1 MRLKRM
7 LAVAGL
13 GLLMLLALPGCAETA
28 PTPTVSEGR
37 DNLPSDNGAGEGE
50 PDVNLPNADAGQEK
64 DGDETAGESGDFT
77 PLPAVP
83 NPVGIP
89 TPDDRVLEGLY
100 YPAKVPNAP
109 VIVLMHWAN
118 GSMDDWRAIAPW
130 LQNRLNEWDELP
142 SGGPAYLDLNWFP
155 PMPEEIS
162 FAVLVFNFGDFG
174 NSPYGGTRQTWVE
187 DAVAALNYASTLEDV
202 YPHGISTLG
211 ASIGADGAVDACY
224 LFNDVGEMGT
234 CLGALSL
241 SPGNYLT
248 NEFDYREAAEFIELS
263 GYPVWCLAAERD
275 GSSPDLCRALDG
287 DHTRAFIFEGRA
299 HGMNL
304 LTDDQTLLESAL
316 DEAYNPIQ
324 IIQEFL
330 ESVYGVS
337 LNNFTIP

>member
-7 LAVAGL
+7 LAAIGL
-13 GLLMLLALPGCAETA
+13 GLVGLLALSGCAET
-28 PTPTVSEGR
+28 PLTPAVSEER
-37 DNLPSDNGAGEGE
+37 ENLPLDNGAGEE
-50 PDVNLPNADAGQEK
+50 DPDVNLPDTDAGQE
-64 DGDETAGESGDFT
+64 DIGEDTAAGADFT

-89 TPDDRVLEGLY
+89 TQDDRVLEGLY

-118 GSMDDWRAIAPW
+118 GSMDDWQAVAPW
-130 LQNRLNEWDELP
+130 LQNRLDELDELP
-142 SGGPAYLDLNWFP
+142 GGGQAYLDPSWFP
-155 PMPEEIS
+155 PMPEEVS

-174 NSPYGGTRQTWVE
+174 NSPYGGSRGTWVD
-187 DAVAALNYASTLEDV
+187 DAVAALNYASTLADV
-202 YPHGISTLG
+202 NPHGISTLG
-211 ASIGADGAVDACY
+211 ASIGADGAVDGCY
-224 LFNDVGEMGT
+224 LFNDAGEMGT

-263 GYPVWCLAAERD
+263 GFPVWCLAAD
-275 GSSPDLCRALDG
+275 GDDSSPDLCRGLDG
-287 DHTRAFIFEGRA
+287 VHARAFIFAGRD

-304 LTDDQTLLESAL
+304 LTDDQTILEPAL

-324 IIQEFL
+324 MIQEFL
-330 ESVYGVS
+330 ETVYGIS
-337 LNNFTIP
+337 LNDVTIP

>member
-1 MRLKRM
+1 MRPKQM
-7 LAVAGL
+7 LAVICL
-13 GLLMLLALPGCAETA
+13 GLLILLALSGCAETA
-28 PTPTVSEGR
+28 PSPTLSEDR
-37 DNLPSDNGAGEGE
+37 ENLPLDNGAGEGE
-50 PDVNLPNADAGQEK
+50 SDVNLSDTGADQEN
-64 DGDETAGESGDFT
+64 GSEDFT

-89 TPDDRVLEGLY
+89 TPDGRVLEGLY

-109 VIVLMHWAN
+109 VVVLMHWAN

-130 LQNRLNEWDELP
+130 LQNRLDELDNLP
-142 SGGPAYLDLNWFP
+142 KGGNPAYADLSWFP

-162 FAVLVFNFGDFG
+162 FAVLAFNFGDFG
-174 NSPYGGTRQTWVE
+174 NSPYGGSRETWVE

-211 ASIGADGAVDACY
+211 ASIGADGSVDACY
-224 LFNDVGEMGT
+224 LFNDAGEMGT

-263 GYPVWCLAAERD
+263 GYPVWCLAAEGD
-275 GSSPDLCRALDG
+275 GSSPDLCRSLSG
-287 DHTRAFIFEGRA
+287 EHNRAFIFDDRN

-304 LTDDQTLLESAL
+304 LTDDQILIEPTL
-316 DEAYNPIQ
+316 DEAFNPVQ
-324 IIQEFL
+324 MIQEFL
-330 ESVYGVS
+330 ESVYGVT
-337 LNNFTIP
+337 LNDVMIP